1 MIFSPEHFR
10 ELTPERATAVFPAS
24 WPVFAGHF
32 PGSPVVPACTLVG
45 LVLAHAE
52 SSLGPLALAAIDR
65 MKLARGVGP
74 DEPVT
79 SELTI
84 ERQEPGERQR
94 QEAGKHQ
101 EAGVKL
107 RSRLSSASGEVGTL
121 VISARVGA

>member
-10 ELTPERATAVFPAS
+10 ELTPGRATAVFPAS

-65 MKLARGVGP
+65 VKLARGVGP

-84 ERQEPGERQR
+84 ERQEPGERQ
-94 QEAGKHQ
+94 EVL
-101 EAGVKL
+101 VKL
-107 RSRLSSASGEVGTL
+107 RSRLSSASGEVGTF